1 MDADDAG
8 VKAHKTKKHTEK
20 AIAAKKEVNAQKADE
35 NKIKKAV
42 KEEKEEQDKK
52 EKEDKEDKEKK
63 EKKDK
68 EEMKK

>member
-20 AIAAKKEVNAQKADE
+20 AIAAKKEVNAEKAEE

-42 KEEKEEQDKK
+42 KEEKE
-52 EKEDKEDKEKK
+52 
-63 EKKDK
+63 
-68 EEMKK
+68 